1 MKQFFCLLVLS
12 LCSAFC
18 FAEGNELL
26 RLPLTEIRTGTPL
39 PQGWS
44 IKGGRKLEVRGNSL
58 FFLNTGSTPDWLQL
72 RCEIKLDPKWREL
85 TLSGEAVVTGLV
97 RGKEKWN
104 TARIMP
110 NFYDA
115 AGKYIVNYDG
125 AQWEKN
131 GRFQFSRSVN
141 IPENAVKVRYDIGF
155 AGGSGILEMKRL
167 SLKVSEQESDT
178 DYAAIEREKPLLR
191 ATSSDRAELLLN
203 GVWRFKPEIPNRST
217 GWGYI
222 RVPGAWATTHSWLI
236 PNFDLVPCPPRKANW
251 KLAELKKCYDASYE
265 KTIDIPAEWKGKIIE
280 LNIMRPASDAEIFL
294 NGNSFGHIRWPYGKV
309 NLTAGIRHGQK
320 NAIRIRMRARPRTEM
335 ISDYTFYSPKTEKG
349 EIYNR
354 GLCGTVTLSMRN
366 PVPSVEGM
374 FIRTSVRKKILE
386 ADVELLPDG
395 YSGNA
400 GFTFTIRDWKTGKTI
415 KTATF
420 SSRLDGKKHE
430 VRTFRIP
437 WNDPVLWDIDNPHL
451 YTLEVRMTTPRG
463 TDSLR
468 DRFGFREF
476 RISGR
481 DFLLNEKKIRLHPT
495 FLGYAG
501 GTAEILKHVFTMKR
515 NAGFNAVEVLMNH
528 RFDQYGSADFRKEQ
542 AAAAD
547 EFGMLHLMPTADFGD
562 VPYGHPI
569 PVEVANEWEKD
580 FVKEWKILRNHPSI
594 VSFVAG
600 FNRFSTE
607 LQRSPLCLGNGKRL
621 SAPYGHEKKR
631 TDSGNRIMTIMK
643 KYDSTRPMTSHD
655 SSGVGDYHTSNIY
668 LNFIPLQ
675 ERDEWLSEYVK
686 TGDRPY
692 LAVEFGCPLTY
703 SFMRGRVAGELYSSE
718 PLVTEWCAIYLGTD
732 AFRREDDSYRSDIP
746 DLLKPTLYTGW
757 TILPKMHNYAI
768 VQDLLVLFIQ
778 STFRCWRTYGLS
790 GGIVPWGDAHGWD
803 YPTKEVKHTVVLNRN
818 GGDTPIVSSVE
829 DRTYNRFSRKYINKA
844 GETLLRN
851 NADTLVWIAGKPEN
865 FATKDHHYFPG
876 ESMKKQIAVI
886 NDTRHDLR
894 FDLLCEVRIDEKTI
908 WRKSFSGSVPP
919 AENKL
924 LPFTVPL
931 PENPK
936 QGKGKILLSG
946 TCPAGGTKVKDE
958 FSFEVVTVPPYSG
971 KQVHLLNP
979 EEKSERFLKA
989 AGIPFSGVTTI
1000 PESND
1005 HAILIV
1011 DGKAL
1016 SRKDFPWKRLH
1027 QFISGGGKA
1036 LLLEA
1041 PRNVYTDRFGFRTAA
1056 HVSRRV
1062 FPIAG
1067 TVKNTALS
1075 GITAEELRDW
1085 RGAGESVPAEYGT
1098 SGEQYR
1104 RSPHRYGFHWGN
1116 NGSVSSIPLEK
1127 PHASGWTPLFEN
1139 EYGLI
1144 YSPLMDLRIGKGILR
1159 LSTFDFIQRSE
1170 TDPASMKLFSAIL
1183 RDLENTE
1190 AVPER
1195 KTILCGASKEEKSLL
1210 TRMGLLFATDSKI
1223 PASGEDRLLIAGSG
1237 CSVDSPEFKRFLSSG
1252 GRAVI
1257 LPRKSGEKNPL
1268 FEVADGIAGKTLSL
1282 PDWNVLRGVSIS
1294 DFFLKTDYH
1303 GPLLRSGKAVE
1314 TGAHG
1319 LIGRYRIGKGEAI
1332 FLQLIPG
1339 MVNTEK
1345 IRYMKA
1351 PMWRI
1356 MRLLSQVLV
1365 NSGGTFEKDR
1375 NFLLA
1380 DKASEVPGSLI
1391 FNTGWKGRFEVK
1403 VPPVKDP
1410 NNRFTDPGNKGETQG
1425 WHKPDFNDRAWR
1437 TLGVGGH
1444 FQSFGSYFDGNGV
1457 LWYRLRFRLPAEWKG
1472 KNLRLDLGI
1481 VDDMDI
1487 TYLNGHKIGETSDRT
1502 HPKSH
1507 WYEFRRYPVPSNIL
1521 NYGGENVLA
1530 VRVLDNW
1537 SYGGITGIPILVPE
1551 NVADR
1556 KLHFY
1561 SDDYDPNKNG
1571 DDVYIYC
1578 NW

>member
-1 MKQFFCLLVLS
+1 MKQFFCLLLLS

-18 FAEGNELL
+18 FAEGNELI
-26 RLPLTEIRTGTPL
+26 RLPLTEIRTGQPL
-39 PQGWS
+39 PEGWS
-44 IKGGRKLEVRGNSL
+44 IKGGRRLEVRGNSL
-58 FFLNTGSTPDWLQL
+58 FFLNTGNTPDWLQL
-72 RCEIKLDPKWREL
+72 RCEVKLDPKWREL
-85 TLSGEAVVTGLV
+85 TLSGEAVVTNLV

-125 AQWEKN
+125 PQWENN
-131 GRFQFSRSVN
+131 GKFQFSRAVT
-141 IPENAVKVRYDIGF
+141 IPEHAVKVRYDIGF

-178 DYAAIEREKPLLR
+178 DFAVIEQEKPLLR
-191 ATSSDRAELLLN
+191 SISADRRELLLN

-222 RVPGAWATTHSWLI
+222 RVPGAWAATHSWLI
-236 PNFDLVPCPPRKANW
+236 PNFDRVPVPPRNANW
-251 KLAELKKCYDASYE
+251 KLAELNKCYDASYE
-265 KTIDIPAEWKGKIIE
+265 KTIDIPADWKGKIIE
-280 LNIMRPASDAEIFL
+280 LNIMRPASDAEIIL
-294 NGNSFGHIRWPYGKV
+294 NGKPSGHIRWPYGKAD
-309 NLTAGIRHGQK
+309 LTAGIRPGQE
-320 NAIRIRMRARPRTEM
+320 NTLRIRMRARPRTEVVN
-335 ISDYTFYSPKTEKG
+335 DYTFYSPKTEKG

-354 GLCGTVTLSMRN
+354 GLCGSVTLSMRN
-366 PVPSVEGM
+366 PCPSIEGM
-374 FIRTSVRKKILE
+374 FIRTSVRRKLLE
-386 ADVELLPDG
+386 TDVELQPDG
-395 YSGNA
+395 FSGTA
-400 GFTFTIRDWKTGKTI
+400 GFTFTIRDWKTGKTV
-415 KTATF
+415 KTADFT
-420 SSRLDGKKHE
+420 SRLDGKKHE

-437 WNDPVLWDIDNPHL
+437 WENPILWDIDNPHL
-451 YTLEVRMTTPRG
+451 YTLEVRMKTARG
-463 TDSLR
+463 TDSFR

-481 DFLLNEKKIRLHPT
+481 DFLLNETKIRLHPT

-501 GTAEILKHVFTMKR
+501 GTAEILHHVYTMHRK
-515 NAGFNAVEVLMNH
+515 AGFNAVEVLMNH

-631 TDSGNRIMTIMK
+631 TDSSNRIMAIMK
-643 KYDSTRPMTSHD
+643 KYDNTRPMTSHD

-675 ERDEWLSEYVK
+675 ERDEWLSEYVR

-703 SFMRGRVAGELYSSE
+703 SFMRGRVAGGLYTTE
-718 PLVTEWCAIYLGTD
+718 PLVTEWCSIYLGTD
-732 AFRREDDSYRSDIP
+732 AFRREDDSYRADIP

-768 VQDLLVLFIQ
+768 VQDLLDLFIQ
-778 STFRCWRTYGLS
+778 STFRCWRTYGIS

-818 GGDTPIVSSVE
+818 GGDTPVVSSVE
-829 DRTYNRFSRKYINKA
+829 DRTYNRFAKKYINKA

-851 NADTLVWIAGKPEN
+851 NADTLVWIAGKTEN
-865 FATKDHHYFPG
+865 FAVKDHHYSPG
-876 ESMKKQIAVI
+876 ESMEKQIAVI
-886 NDTRHDLR
+886 NDTRRDLTYQ
-894 FDLLCEVRIDEKTI
+894 LLCEVRIDEKTI
-908 WRKSFSGSVPP
+908 WRERYSGSVPP
-919 AENKL
+919 GENKRI
-924 LPFTVPL
+924 PFTVPL
-931 PENPK
+931 PENPV
-936 QGKGKILLSG
+936 QGKGTILLTG
-946 TCPAGGTKVKDE
+946 TCPAGKTGVRDE
-958 FSFEVVTVPPYSG
+958 FPFEVVALPAYSG
-971 KQVHLLNP
+971 KPVRLFAPDPQ
-979 EEKSERFLKA
+979 SERFLKT
-989 AGIPFSGVTTI
+989 AGIPFSEAKKI
-1000 PESND
+1000 PGNESRTL
-1005 HAILIV
+1005 LIV
-1011 DGKAL
+1011 NGNAL
-1016 SRKDFPWKRLH
+1016 ARRDFPWKSLH
-1027 QFISGGGKA
+1027 EFVSGGGKA

-1041 PRNVYTDRFGFRTAA
+1041 PRNVYTDRFGFRTAP
-1056 HVSRRV
+1056 HVSRRA
-1062 FPIAG
+1062 FPIEG
-1067 TVKNTALS
+1067 TVKNTAFS

-1085 RGAGESVPAEYGT
+1085 RGAGNGVPARYGT

-1104 RSPHRYGFHWGN
+1104 RNPHRYGFHWGN
-1116 NGSVSSIPLEK
+1116 NGSVCSIPLEK

-1144 YSPLMDLRIGKGILR
+1144 YSPLMDLRIGKGMVR
-1159 LSTFDFIQRSE
+1159 LSTFDFTRRTE
-1170 TDPASMKLFSAIL
+1170 TDPASMKLFSALL

-1195 KTILCGASKEEKSLL
+1195 NTILCGASKEENALL
-1210 TRMGLLFATDSKI
+1210 TKMGLLFSSETEI
-1223 PASGEDRLLIAGSG
+1223 PADGSGILLIAGSR
-1237 CSVDSPEFKRFLSSG
+1237 CAADSPAFRRFLSSG
-1252 GRAVI
+1252 GRAVV
-1257 LPRKSGEKNPL
+1257 LPRKSGEKNRL
-1268 FEVADGIAGKTLSL
+1268 FEVADGVAGKTLTL
-1282 PDWNVLRGVSIS
+1282 PDWEVLRGVSIS
-1294 DFFLKTDYH
+1294 DFFLKTDYR
-1303 GPLLRSGKAVE
+1303 GPLLRPGKTVE

-1319 LIGRYRIGKGEAI
+1319 LIGRCRIGKGEAV

-1356 MRLLSQVLV
+1356 MRLLSQVLA

-1375 NFLLA
+1375 VFLLA
-1380 DKASEVPGSLI
+1380 DKASEVPASLI
-1391 FNTGWKGRFEVK
+1391 FNTGWKGQFEVK

-1410 NNRFTDPGNKGETQG
+1410 NRRFTDPGNRGEAQG
-1425 WHKPDFNDRAWR
+1425 WHKPGFNDRSWR

-1457 LWYRLRFRLPAEWKG
+1457 LWYRLRFRLPAGWKG
-1472 KNLRLDLGI
+1472 KNLRLDLGV
-1481 VDDMDI
+1481 VDDMDT
-1487 TYLNGHKIGETSDRT
+1487 TYLNGHKIGETNEKT

-1507 WYEFRRYPVPSNIL
+1507 WYEFRKYAVPSGIL

-1537 SYGGITGIPILVPE
+1537 SYGGITGIPVLAPE
-1551 NVADR
+1551 DTVNR

-1561 SDDYDPNKNG
+1561 SEDYDPNKNG